1 MFTTAVYNKVTQFYT
16 YTYIHT
22 FFLIFFSIV
31 VYHRILNTVP
41 AKDFVVY
48 PFYIYQFA
56 SANPKLPIQPLPFFF
71 FFYII
76 NLL

>member
-1 MFTTAVYNKVTQFYT
+1 M
-16 YTYIHT
+16 
-22 FFLIFFSIV
+22 FFSIV

-56 SANPKLPIQPLPFFF
+56 SANPKLPIQPLPTPS
-71 FFYII
+71 
-76 NLL
+76 LLATTSLFSVSVILFLFHR